1 MQEIQTILA
10 LVLGIAAIVVL
21 SNRFR
26 VPAFFSLL
34 IASVIVALC
43 LWLPA
48 PVALQSMKTGF
59 GQTLQSLGWLVIA
72 GTGLGLFLEAS
83 GAAKVMAQS
92 ILKLFGHKRA
102 SLSMAGTGY
111 IVGLPVF
118 CDAGFMVLNGLNASI
133 AKRSGTPMLSLSLA
147 LASGLYIVHCL
158 IPPHP
163 GAAAAAST
171 MGADFGKLTAIG
183 MLVAIPPLL
192 LAHGWARKAG
202 QKWSSDLH
210 PINQPVEVPL
220 PTSLPG
226 FWQAFLPVLLP
237 LLLIAC
243 RSILMS
249 IGIEASGWRI
259 ILFLGDPV
267 PALFLGLGLA
277 VFLSRQQLSRAQMMH
292 ILEKTIEKAGPIILV
307 TGAGGAFGALLSQA
321 QLGDQL
327 MAVPGVAQ
335 WGLLLPFLLAAV
347 LKTAQCS
354 STVAMISAAG
364 IVLPLLPTLG
374 LDTENG
380 RILTTL
386 SMGAGSMMLS
396 HANDSYFWVIA
407 RFANIPVS
415 IMWRSFTVCSIILS
429 TGSLLMILLL
439 SIFLL

>member
-1 MQEIQTILA
+1 M
-10 LVLGIAAIVVL
+10 GIATIVVL

-26 VPAFFSLL
+26 MPAFFSLL

-43 LWLPA
+43 LWMPA
-48 PVALQSMKTGF
+48 SVALQSMKTGF
-59 GQTLQSLGWLVIA
+59 GETLQSLGWLVIA

-83 GAAKVMAQS
+83 GAARVMAQS
-92 ILKLFGHKRA
+92 ILKVFGQKRA

-111 IVGLPVF
+111 LVGLPVF
-118 CDAGFMVLNGLNASI
+118 CDAGFMVLNGLNPSI

-163 GAAAAAST
+163 GAAAAAAT
-171 MGADFGKLTAIG
+171 MGADFGKLTVIG

-192 LAHGWARKAG
+192 LAHGWARRAG
-202 QKWSSDLH
+202 KKWGANLQPS
-210 PINQPVEVPL
+210 NQPTDAPL
-220 PTSLPG
+220 PTQLPG
-226 FWQAFLPVLLP
+226 FWQAFLPVLVP
-237 LLLIAC
+237 LLLIAG
-243 RSILMS
+243 RSILLS
-249 IGIEASGWRI
+249 QGKEASAWQV

-277 VFLSRQQLSRAQMMH
+277 AFFSKKQVSRGQMIQ
-292 ILEKTIEKAGPIILV
+292 ILEKTIEKAGPVILV

-327 MAVPGVAQ
+327 MAAPGASQ
-335 WGLLLPFLLAAV
+335 WGLLLPFLMAAV
-347 LKTAQCS
+347 LKTAQGS

-364 IVLPLLPTLG
+364 IVLPLLPLLG

-386 SMGAGSMMLS
+386 AMGAGSMMLS

-439 SIFLL
+439 SIFLF

>member
-1 MQEIQTILA
+1 M
-10 LVLGIAAIVVL
+10 GIATIVVL

-26 VPAFFSLL
+26 MPAFFSLL

-43 LWLPA
+43 LWMPA
-48 PVALQSMKTGF
+48 SVALQSMKTGF
-59 GQTLQSLGWLVIA
+59 GETLQSLGWLVIA

-83 GAAKVMAQS
+83 GAARVMAQS
-92 ILKLFGHKRA
+92 ILKVFGQKRA

-111 IVGLPVF
+111 LVGLPVF
-118 CDAGFMVLNGLNASI
+118 CDAGFMVLNGLNPSI

-163 GAAAAAST
+163 GAAAAAAT
-171 MGADFGKLTAIG
+171 MGADFGKLTVIG

-192 LAHGWARKAG
+192 LAHGWARRAG
-202 QKWSSDLH
+202 KKWGANLQPS
-210 PINQPVEVPL
+210 NQPTDAPL
-220 PTSLPG
+220 PTQLPG
-226 FWQAFLPVLLP
+226 FWQAFLPVLVP
-237 LLLIAC
+237 LLLIAG
-243 RSILMS
+243 RSILLS
-249 IGIEASGWRI
+249 QGKEASAWQV

-277 VFLSRQQLSRAQMMH
+277 AFFSKKQVSRGQMIQ
-292 ILEKTIEKAGPIILV
+292 ILEKTIEKAGPVILV

-327 MAVPGVAQ
+327 MAVPGASQ
-335 WGLLLPFLLAAV
+335 WGLLLPFLMAAV
-347 LKTAQCS
+347 LKTAQGS

-364 IVLPLLPTLG
+364 IVLPLLPLLG

-386 SMGAGSMMLS
+386 AMGAGSMMLS

-439 SIFLL
+439 SIFLF

>member
-1 MQEIQTILA
+1 M
-10 LVLGIAAIVVL
+10 GIATIVVL

-59 GQTLQSLGWLVIA
+59 GETLKSLGWLVIA

-83 GAAKVMAQS
+83 GAARVMAES
-92 ILKLFGHKRA
+92 ILKVFGRRRA

-111 IVGLPVF
+111 LVGLPVF
-118 CDAGFMVLNGLNASI
+118 CDAGFMVLNGLNPSI

-163 GAAAAAST
+163 GAAAAAAT
-171 MGADFGKLTAIG
+171 MGADFGKLTGMG

-192 LAHGWARKAG
+192 LAHGWARRAG
-202 QKWSSDLH
+202 KKWGANLQVS
-210 PINQPVEVPL
+210 NQPTDAPL
-220 PTSLPG
+220 LTQLPG
-226 FWQAFLPVLLP
+226 FWQAFLPVLVP
-237 LLLIAC
+237 LLLIAG
-243 RSILMS
+243 RSILLS
-249 IGIEASGWRI
+249 QGKESAAWQV
-259 ILFLGDPV
+259 ILVLGDPV

-277 VFLSRQQLSRAQMMH
+277 AFFSKKQLSRGQMIQ
-292 ILEKTIEKAGPIILV
+292 ILEKTIEKAGPVILV

-327 MAVPGVAQ
+327 MAVPGVSQ
-335 WGLLLPFLLAAV
+335 WGLLLPFLMAAV
-347 LKTAQCS
+347 LKTAQGS

-364 IVLPLLPTLG
+364 IVLPLLPLLG

-380 RILTTL
+380 RILATL
-386 SMGAGSMMLS
+386 AMGAGSMMLS

>member
-1 MQEIQTILA
+1 M
-10 LVLGIAAIVVL
+10 GIATIVVL

-26 VPAFFSLL
+26 MPAFFSLL

-43 LWLPA
+43 LWMPA
-48 PVALQSMKTGF
+48 SVALQSMKTGF
-59 GQTLQSLGWLVIA
+59 GETLQSLGWLVIA

-83 GAAKVMAQS
+83 GAARVMAQS
-92 ILKLFGHKRA
+92 ILKVFGQKRA

-111 IVGLPVF
+111 LVGLPVF
-118 CDAGFMVLNGLNASI
+118 CDAGFMVLNGLNPSI

-163 GAAAAAST
+163 GAAAAAAT
-171 MGADFGKLTAIG
+171 MGADFGKLTVIG

-192 LAHGWARKAG
+192 LAHGWARRAG
-202 QKWSSDLH
+202 KKWGANLQPS
-210 PINQPVEVPL
+210 NQPTDAPL
-220 PTSLPG
+220 PTQLPG
-226 FWQAFLPVLLP
+226 FWQAFLPVLVP
-237 LLLIAC
+237 LLLIAG
-243 RSILMS
+243 RSILLS
-249 IGIEASGWRI
+249 QGKEASAWQV

-277 VFLSRQQLSRAQMMH
+277 AFFSKKQVSRGQMIQ
-292 ILEKTIEKAGPIILV
+292 ILEKTIEKAGPVILV

-321 QLGDQL
+321 QLSDQL
-327 MAVPGVAQ
+327 MAVPGASQ
-335 WGLLLPFLLAAV
+335 WGLLLPFLMAAV
-347 LKTAQCS
+347 LKTAQGS

-364 IVLPLLPTLG
+364 IVLPLLPLLG

-386 SMGAGSMMLS
+386 AMGAGSMMLS

-439 SIFLL
+439 SIFLF